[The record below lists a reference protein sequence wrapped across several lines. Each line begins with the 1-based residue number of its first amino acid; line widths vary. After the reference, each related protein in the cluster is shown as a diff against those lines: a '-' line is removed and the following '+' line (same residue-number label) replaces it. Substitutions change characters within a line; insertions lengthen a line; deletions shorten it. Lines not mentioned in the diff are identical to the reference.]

1 MSGNYAKRG
10 RGSHNPNSRKASR
23 QERKNNNSDNSS
35 SDGENTVQQKRNR
48 TITEN
53 SMEEDYVADDQTA
66 DVGVDGFSSS
76 PQQNISGENTLTSS
90 PKISAAPTAPSHVAS
105 SGNVDA
111 SMHAPLNKDLQQ
123 PPNAS
128 PNLDTN
134 GAPDDDHTPDPVVT
148 LAITREDF
156 QAAAAPNAA
165 PESLKKFPTN
175 KALIEAVNNLFLETY
190 ESFTGKAR
198 MTGSGEAKRL
208 VIHFHTAEARDLCVG
223 STHPEF
229 PDLIFHAHD
238 PRQLR
243 SNEDLRAIQVTDIPF
258 FIKKDN
264 LMAYFKKFGNITS
277 CRLFSR
283 PNAKVQQARIVYDH
297 ADSIARFTDQWAV
310 YCFSTCLR
318 ITPCFYTVDQKAARR
333 QYVAT
338 LTQLPPN
345 VKDINL
351 APLTRSL
358 GAKAVNVPL
367 SLNSYKPKRWAYVT
381 FNSQETMDAAMEQ
394 TVSFQGKVLF
404 WSSPDNTNKLCHRCG
419 KLGCA
424 PNFCPL
430 KQTRGRSRTRDPVAK
445 LKERFNVN
453 QPHRSNSNTANARSR
468 SRSRSKSKDRS
479 VSNSGRANNNNV
491 SHDRTNNAYN
501 HNKPPPNTSQRAR
514 HNSKE
519 RSVSFSSSSHS
530 TARPLPRQTPNSALS
545 PDDANNILNL
555 LRELQCKVANFHKR
569 ISALELADQRMTR
582 IESHL
587 GLDPLPVPNEP
598 EPDLMQEDA
607 PVTHVPLN
615 IQFSAKSSLPP
626 KSILT
631 RPSPTFTIIPDTSL
645 PSSHLSPNAPP
656 FTPISSTQ
664 EEINDL
670 KNSRVVIES
679 KLDQLTGH
687 IKQFISSIGGAPLEQ
702 ADSAS
707 SI

>member
-1 MSGNYAKRG
+1 
-10 RGSHNPNSRKASR
+10 
-23 QERKNNNSDNSS
+23 
-35 SDGENTVQQKRNR
+35 
-48 TITEN
+48 
-53 SMEEDYVADDQTA
+53 
-66 DVGVDGFSSS
+66 
-76 PQQNISGENTLTSS
+76 
-90 PKISAAPTAPSHVAS
+90 
-105 SGNVDA
+105 
-111 SMHAPLNKDLQQ
+111 
-123 PPNAS
+123 
-128 PNLDTN
+128 
-134 GAPDDDHTPDPVVT
+134 
-148 LAITREDF
+148 
-156 QAAAAPNAA
+156 
-165 PESLKKFPTN
+165 
-175 KALIEAVNNLFLETY
+175 
-190 ESFTGKAR
+190 

-223 STHPEF
+223 STHSEF

-318 ITPCFYTVDQKAARR
+318 IIPCFYTVDQKAARC

-351 APLTRSL
+351 APLTRNL

-394 TVSFQGKVLF
+394 TISFQGHVLF

-453 QPHRSNSNTANARSR
+453 QPRRSNSKTANARSR
-468 SRSRSKSKDRS
+468 S
-479 VSNSGRANNNNV
+479 
-491 SHDRTNNAYN
+491 
-501 HNKPPPNTSQRAR
+501 
-514 HNSKE
+514 
-519 RSVSFSSSSHS
+519 
-530 TARPLPRQTPNSALS
+530 
-545 PDDANNILNL
+545 
-555 LRELQCKVANFHKR
+555 
-569 ISALELADQRMTR
+569 
-582 IESHL
+582 
-587 GLDPLPVPNEP
+587 
-598 EPDLMQEDA
+598 
-607 PVTHVPLN
+607 
-615 IQFSAKSSLPP
+615 
-626 KSILT
+626 
-631 RPSPTFTIIPDTSL
+631 
-645 PSSHLSPNAPP
+645 
-656 FTPISSTQ
+656 
-664 EEINDL
+664 
-670 KNSRVVIES
+670 
-679 KLDQLTGH
+679 
-687 IKQFISSIGGAPLEQ
+687 
-702 ADSAS
+702 
-707 SI
+707 

>member
-10 RGSHNPNSRKASR
+10 RGSHNPNSRKTSR
-23 QERKNNNSDNSS
+23 QERKNNNNSDNSS

-66 DVGVDGFSSS
+66 DVGVDGPSSS
-76 PQQNISGENTLTSS
+76 PQQNTSGENTLTSS
-90 PKISAAPTAPSHVAS
+90 PKKSAAPTAPSHVAS

-111 SMHAPLNKDLQQ
+111 SMHAPSNKDLQQ
-123 PPNAS
+123 PPNSS

-134 GAPDDDHTPDPVVT
+134 GAPDDDQTPDPVVT
-148 LAITREDF
+148 LAITRDDF

-175 KALIEAVNNLFLETY
+175 KALIEAPNASL
-190 ESFTGKAR
+190 
-198 MTGSGEAKRL
+198 
-208 VIHFHTAEARDLCVG
+208 
-223 STHPEF
+223 STSIP
-229 PDLIFHAHD
+229 LKHAIYL
-238 PRQLR
+238 Q
-243 SNEDLRAIQVTDIPF
+243 AIQVTDIPF

-318 ITPCFYTVDQKAARR
+318 ITPCSYTVDQKAARH

-430 KQTRGRSRTRDPVAK
+430 KQSRGRSRTRDPVAK
-445 LKERFNVN
+445 LKKRFNVN
-453 QPHRSNSNTANARSR
+453 QPRRSNSNAANTRSR

-479 VSNSGRANNNNV
+479 THNSGRDNNSSHDRNNNV
-491 SHDRTNNAYN
+491 NN
-501 HNKPPPNTSQRAR
+501 HNKHNPNTFQRAQ

-519 RSVSFSSSSHS
+519 RSVSFSSSSRS

-555 LRELQCKVANFHKR
+555 LRELQCEVANFHKR

-587 GLDPLPVPNEP
+587 GLDPLPMPNEP

-615 IQFSAKSSLPP
+615 IQSSAKFSSPP

-631 RPSPTFTIIPDTSL
+631 RPSPTITIVPNMSL
-645 PSSHLSPNAPP
+645 PPSHLSPNAPP

-687 IKQFISSIGGAPLEQ
+687 IKQFISSIGGASLEQ

-707 SI
+707 SV

>member
-23 QERKNNNSDNSS
+23 QERKNNNNSDNSS
-35 SDGENTVQQKRNR
+35 SDGKNTIQQKRNR

-66 DVGVDGFSSS
+66 DVGVDGPSSS
-76 PQQNISGENTLTSS
+76 PQQNISGENTLASS
-90 PKISAAPTAPSHVAS
+90 PNKSAAPTAPSHVAS
-105 SGNVDA
+105 SGHVDA
-111 SMHAPLNKDLQQ
+111 SMHAPSNKDLQL

-134 GAPDDDHTPDPVVT
+134 GAPDGDQTPDPVVT
-148 LAITREDF
+148 FAITRDDF

-208 VIHFHTAEARDLCVG
+208 IIHFHTAEARDLCVG
-223 STHPEF
+223 SSHSEF

-351 APLTRSL
+351 APLTRDL

-394 TVSFQGKVLF
+394 TVSFQGKILF
-404 WSSPDNTNKLCHRCG
+404 C
-419 KLGCA
+419 
-424 PNFCPL
+424 
-430 KQTRGRSRTRDPVAK
+430 RTRDPVAK

-453 QPHRSNSNTANARSR
+453 QPRSNSNIANARFR

-479 VSNSGRANNNNV
+479 ASNSGRANNA
-491 SHDRTNNAYN
+491 SHDRTNNDNSN

-519 RSVSFSSSSHS
+519 RSVSFSSSSRS

-545 PDDANNILNL
+545 SDDANNILNL
-555 LRELQCKVANFHKR
+555 LRELQCEVANFHKR

-587 GLDPLPVPNEP
+587 GLDPLPLPNEP

-607 PVTHVPLN
+607 PVTHVLLN
-615 IQFSAKSSLPP
+615 ILSSAKSSLPS

-631 RPSPTFTIIPDTSL
+631 RPSPTFTIVPDTSP

-670 KNSRVVIES
+670 KNSRVAIES

-687 IKQFISSIGGAPLEQ
+687 IKQFIGSLGGAPLEQ

-707 SI
+707 SN

>member
-23 QERKNNNSDNSS
+23 QERKNNNNSDNSS

-66 DVGVDGFSSS
+66 DVGVDGPSSS

-90 PKISAAPTAPSHVAS
+90 PKKSAAPTAPSHVAS

-111 SMHAPLNKDLQQ
+111 SMHAPSNKDLQQ

-134 GAPDDDHTPDPVVT
+134 GAPDGDHISNPVVT
-148 LAITREDF
+148 LSITRDDF
-156 QAAAAPNAA
+156 QAAAALNAA
-165 PESLKKFPTN
+165 PKTLKKFTTN

-190 ESFTGKAR
+190 ESYTGKAR
-198 MTGSGEAKRL
+198 MTGSGDAKRL
-208 VIHFHTAEARDLCVG
+208 VIHFHTAEARDLCAG
-223 STHPEF
+223 SSHPEF

-351 APLTRSL
+351 APLTRDL

-445 LKERFNVN
+445 LKKRFNIN
-453 QPHRSNSNTANARSR
+453 QSRHSNSNANLHSR
-468 SRSRSKSKDRS
+468 SQSHSKSRDQSASTLR
-479 VSNSGRANNNNV
+479 RDNNNTKIN
-491 SHDRTNNAYN
+491 SNNTNNQIITNA
-501 HNKPPPNTSQRAR
+501 NTSHHAR
-514 HNSKE
+514 RNSKE
-519 RSVSFSSSSHS
+519 HSVSFSSSSHS
-530 TARPLPRQTPNSALS
+530 IAL
-545 PDDANNILNL
+545 
-555 LRELQCKVANFHKR
+555 ANFHKR

-587 GLDPLPVPNEP
+587 GLDPLPIPNEP
-598 EPDLMQEDA
+598 DLDLMQEDA
-607 PVTHVPLN
+607 PVSHVPLN
-615 IQFSAKSSLPP
+615 IQPSAKSSSPP

-631 RPSPTFTIIPDTSL
+631 RPRPPSL
-645 PSSHLSPNAPP
+645 LLLLTRRFPPSHLSPNAPL

-687 IKQFISSIGGAPLEQ
+687 IQKFISSIGGAPLDKLIQ
-702 ADSAS
+702 LLLFNFLLQ
-707 SI
+707 ILTPRL

>member
-1 MSGNYAKRG
+1 MKESKSDAKNKMFFDSENPNICFDILEKLVSILASKASEQKSKNFLSSCCVPSITGQKLIRYVPDMCSINAENRVPDMCKICPSTMSGNYAKRG

-23 QERKNNNSDNSS
+23 QEQKNNNNSDNSS
-35 SDGENTVQQKRNR
+35 SDGENTIQQKRNR

-66 DVGVDGFSSS
+66 DVGVDGPSSS
-76 PQQNISGENTLTSS
+76 PQQNISGENTLASS
-90 PKISAAPTAPSHVAS
+90 LKKSAAPTAPSHVAS

-111 SMHAPLNKDLQQ
+111 SMHAPSNKDLQQ

-128 PNLDTN
+128 PNLDTS
-134 GAPDDDHTPDPVVT
+134 GAPDGDQTPDPVVT
-148 LAITREDF
+148 FAITRDDF

-208 VIHFHTAEARDLCVG
+208 VIHFHTAEARELCVG
-223 STHPEF
+223 SSHPEF

-351 APLTRSL
+351 APLTRDL

-430 KQTRGRSRTRDPVAK
+430 KQTR
-445 LKERFNVN
+445 
-453 QPHRSNSNTANARSR
+453 
-468 SRSRSKSKDRS
+468 
-479 VSNSGRANNNNV
+479 
-491 SHDRTNNAYN
+491 
-501 HNKPPPNTSQRAR
+501 
-514 HNSKE
+514 
-519 RSVSFSSSSHS
+519 
-530 TARPLPRQTPNSALS
+530 ARPLPRQTPNSALS

-555 LRELQCKVANFHKR
+555 LRELQCEVANFHKR

-587 GLDPLPVPNEP
+587 GLDPLPIPDEP

-615 IQFSAKSSLPP
+615 ILSSAKSSLPP
-626 KSILT
+626 KSILM
-631 RPSPTFTIIPDTSL
+631 RPSPTFTVVPDTSP

-670 KNSRVVIES
+670 KNSRVAIES

-687 IKQFISSIGGAPLEQ
+687 IKQFIGSLGGAPLEQ

-707 SI
+707 SN

>member
-10 RGSHNPNSRKASR
+10 RGSHNPNSRKASH

-48 TITEN
+48 TFTEN
-53 SMEEDYVADDQTA
+53 SMEEDYVADDYPA
-66 DVGVDGFSSS
+66 DVGSRRVFWICGR
-76 PQQNISGENTLTSS
+76 
-90 PKISAAPTAPSHVAS
+90 V
-105 SGNVDA
+105 
-111 SMHAPLNKDLQQ
+111 HACTFKQRLATT
-123 PPNAS
+123 PNAL

-134 GAPDDDHTPDPVVT
+134 GAPDGDQTPYPVVT
-148 LAITREDF
+148 LALTRNDF

-208 VIHFHTAEARDLCVG
+208 VIHFHTAEARDLCIG
-223 STHPEF
+223 STHFEF

-238 PRQLR
+238 SRQLR
-243 SNEDLRAIQVTDIPF
+243 SNEDLWAIQVTDIPF

-283 PNAKVQQARIVYDH
+283 PNAKVQQARIVYDY
-297 ADSIARFTDQWAV
+297 ANSIARFTDQWAV

-333 QYVAT
+333 QYVTT

-351 APLTRSL
+351 APLTRDL
-358 GAKAVNVPL
+358 GAKAVNIPL

-394 TVSFQGKVLF
+394 TISFQGHVLF

-430 KQTRGRSRTRDPVAK
+430 KQTRGRSRIRDPVAK

-453 QPHRSNSNTANARSR
+453 QPHRSNLRSANACSR
-468 SRSRSKSKDRS
+468 SRSRSKSKDQS
-479 VSNSGRANNNNV
+479 ASNSRRDNNIL
-491 SHDRTNNAYN
+491 HDRTNNDN
-501 HNKPPPNTSQRAR
+501 NRNKSNPSISQRAR

-519 RSVSFSSSSHS
+519 RSVFFSSSSRS
-530 TARPLPRQTPNSALS
+530 TTRPLPRQTPNSALS

-555 LRELQCKVANFHKR
+555 LRELQCEVANFHKR

-582 IESHL
+582 IKSHL
-587 GLDPLPVPNEP
+587 GLDPLPMPNEP

-615 IQFSAKSSLPP
+615 IQSSVKFSSPP

-631 RPSPTFTIIPDTSL
+631 RPSPTITIVPNMSL
-645 PSSHLSPNAPP
+645 PPSHLSPNAPP

-687 IKQFISSIGGAPLEQ
+687 IKQFISSISGAPLEQ

-707 SI
+707 SV

>member
-23 QERKNNNSDNSS
+23 QERKNNNNSDNSS

-66 DVGVDGFSSS
+66 DVGVDGPSSS

-90 PKISAAPTAPSHVAS
+90 LKKSAAPTAPSHVAS

-111 SMHAPLNKDLQQ
+111 
-123 PPNAS
+123 
-128 PNLDTN
+128 
-134 GAPDDDHTPDPVVT
+134 
-148 LAITREDF
+148 
-156 QAAAAPNAA
+156 
-165 PESLKKFPTN
+165 
-175 KALIEAVNNLFLETY
+175 
-190 ESFTGKAR
+190 
-198 MTGSGEAKRL
+198 
-208 VIHFHTAEARDLCVG
+208 
-223 STHPEF
+223 
-229 PDLIFHAHD
+229 
-238 PRQLR
+238 
-243 SNEDLRAIQVTDIPF
+243 
-258 FIKKDN
+258 
-264 LMAYFKKFGNITS
+264 
-277 CRLFSR
+277 

-297 ADSIARFTDQWAV
+297 ADSIARFTDQWTV

-351 APLTRSL
+351 APLTRDL

-404 WSSPDNTNKLCHRCG
+404 WFSPDNTNKLCHRCG

-453 QPHRSNSNTANARSR
+453 QPRCSNSNAANTRSR

-479 VSNSGRANNNNV
+479 THDSGRANNS
-491 SHDRTNNAYN
+491 SHDRNNNVNN
-501 HNKPPPNTSQRAR
+501 HNIHNPNTSQRAR

-519 RSVSFSSSSHS
+519 RSVSFSSSSRS
-530 TARPLPRQTPNSALS
+530 TACPS
-545 PDDANNILNL
+545 PDKLLILHYL
-555 LRELQCKVANFHKR
+555 LMML
-569 ISALELADQRMTR
+569 
-582 IESHL
+582 
-587 GLDPLPVPNEP
+587 
-598 EPDLMQEDA
+598 
-607 PVTHVPLN
+607 
-615 IQFSAKSSLPP
+615 
-626 KSILT
+626 
-631 RPSPTFTIIPDTSL
+631 II
-645 PSSHLSPNAPP
+645 
-656 FTPISSTQ
+656 F
-664 EEINDL
+664 
-670 KNSRVVIES
+670 
-679 KLDQLTGH
+679 
-687 IKQFISSIGGAPLEQ
+687 
-702 ADSAS
+702 
-707 SI
+707 

>member
-1 MSGNYAKRG
+1 
-10 RGSHNPNSRKASR
+10 
-23 QERKNNNSDNSS
+23 
-35 SDGENTVQQKRNR
+35 
-48 TITEN
+48 
-53 SMEEDYVADDQTA
+53 
-66 DVGVDGFSSS
+66 
-76 PQQNISGENTLTSS
+76 
-90 PKISAAPTAPSHVAS
+90 
-105 SGNVDA
+105 
-111 SMHAPLNKDLQQ
+111 MHAPSNKDLQQ

-134 GAPDDDHTPDPVVT
+134 GAPDGDLTPDPVVT
-148 LAITREDF
+148 LAITRDDF
-156 QAAAAPNAA
+156 QAAAEPNAA
-165 PESLKKFPTN
+165 PESFKKFPTN

-190 ESFTGKAR
+190 ELFTGKAR

-208 VIHFHTAEARDLCVG
+208 IIHFHTAEARDLYVG
-223 STHPEF
+223 STHSEF

-238 PRQLR
+238 PRQLQ
-243 SNEDLRAIQVTDIPF
+243 SNEDLWAIQVTDIPF

-283 PNAKVQQARIVYDH
+283 SNAKVQQARIVYDH

-338 LTQLPPN
+338 LIQLPPN

-351 APLTRSL
+351 APLTRNL

-394 TVSFQGKVLF
+394 TISFQGHVLY

-424 PNFCPL
+424 LNFCPL

-445 LKERFNVN
+445 LKERFNIT
-453 QPHRSNSNTANARSR
+453 QPRRSNSKTANARSR

-479 VSNSGRANNNNV
+479 ASNSGRDNNIP
-491 SHDRTNNAYN
+491 HDRTNNDKNYD
-501 HNKPPPNTSQRAR
+501 KPAPNISQRAR

-519 RSVSFSSSSHS
+519 RLVSFSSSSRS

-555 LRELQCKVANFHKR
+555 LRELQCEVANFHKR
-569 ISALELADQRMTR
+569 IFALELADQRMSR

-587 GLDPLPVPNEP
+587 GLDPLPLPNEP
-598 EPDLMQEDA
+598 EPDFMPLLLMFRLLFSLL
-607 PVTHVPLN
+607 LN
-615 IQFSAKSSLPP
+615 FLCPP
-626 KSILT
+626 KV
-631 RPSPTFTIIPDTSL
+631 F
-645 PSSHLSPNAPP
+645 
-656 FTPISSTQ
+656 
-664 EEINDL
+664 
-670 KNSRVVIES
+670 
-679 KLDQLTGH
+679 
-687 IKQFISSIGGAPLEQ
+687 
-702 ADSAS
+702 
-707 SI
+707 

>member
-1 MSGNYAKRG
+1 
-10 RGSHNPNSRKASR
+10 
-23 QERKNNNSDNSS
+23 
-35 SDGENTVQQKRNR
+35 
-48 TITEN
+48 
-53 SMEEDYVADDQTA
+53 MEEDYVADDQTA

-90 PKISAAPTAPSHVAS
+90 PKKSAAPTAPSHVAS

-318 ITPCFYTVDQKAARR
+318 ITPCSYTVDQKAARR

-479 VSNSGRANNNNV
+479 VSNSGRANNV
-491 SHDRTNNAYN
+491 SHDRTNNANN

-519 RSVSFSSSSHS
+519 RSVSFSSSSRS

-545 PDDANNILNL
+545 
-555 LRELQCKVANFHKR
+555 
-569 ISALELADQRMTR
+569 
-582 IESHL
+582 
-587 GLDPLPVPNEP
+587 
-598 EPDLMQEDA
+598 
-607 PVTHVPLN
+607 
-615 IQFSAKSSLPP
+615 
-626 KSILT
+626 
-631 RPSPTFTIIPDTSL
+631 
-645 PSSHLSPNAPP
+645 
-656 FTPISSTQ
+656 
-664 EEINDL
+664 
-670 KNSRVVIES
+670 
-679 KLDQLTGH
+679 
-687 IKQFISSIGGAPLEQ
+687 
-702 ADSAS
+702 
-707 SI
+707 